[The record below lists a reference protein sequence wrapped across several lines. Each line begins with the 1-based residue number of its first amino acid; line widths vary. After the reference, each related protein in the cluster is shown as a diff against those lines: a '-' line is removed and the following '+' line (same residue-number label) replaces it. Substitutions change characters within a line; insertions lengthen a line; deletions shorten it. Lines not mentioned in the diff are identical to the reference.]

1 MAVTSIRNIRIR
13 FVNMQEK
20 KMADI
25 KLARRYAKS
34 LLDLALERNIVDK
47 VYGDMQLVS
56 NTITANRDLALLLKN
71 PIVNTDK
78 KNNIISA
85 LFSTKIDAVTMAF
98 FNIITRKGRESYLE
112 EIAKSFIDL
121 YKTNKGIRIAHITTA
136 ITLDAATRERIITI
150 VKQTKGNQLELV
162 EKVDKDLIGGF
173 ILRVGDEQVD
183 TSISKELRNL
193 KSEFDDNLYIKE
205 Y

>member
-1 MAVTSIRNIRIR
+1 
-13 FVNMQEK
+13 
-20 KMADI
+20 MADI

-34 LLDLALERNIVDK
+34 LIDLALERNIVDK

-78 KNNIISA
+78 KNNIIIA

-98 FNIITRKGRESYLE
+98 FNIITLKGRESYLE

-121 YKTNKGIRIAHITTA
+121 YKTNKGIRIAHVTTA
-136 ITLDAATRERIITI
+136 IPLDAATRERIINI
-150 VKQTKGNQLELV
+150 VKQAKGNQLELV
-162 EKVDKDLIGGF
+162 EKVDKNLIGGF

-193 KSEFDDNLYIKE
+193 KNEFDDNLYIKE

>member
-136 ITLDAATRERIITI
+136 IPLDAATRERIITI